1 MYRVYDI
8 FTVGVKI
15 FLVALVFEISEVNS
29 AATGVETQEELNRWL
44 QTHRGATTTAIPI
57 ENDPLFARL
66 VSQLWSVHRSNM
78 KDNSTL

>member
-1 MYRVYDI
+1 MNAKFT
-8 FTVGVKI
+8 FTVCVKI
-15 FLVALVFEISEVNS
+15 ILLALVLKISEVRS
-29 AATGVETQEELNRWL
+29 AATGAEIREELNWWL
-44 QTHRGATTTAIPI
+44 PTHRATTPAIPI